1 MRMTNPQDL
10 ITVSIV
16 GAGSRAGAYI
26 NALEANYH
34 GKFKVVAIAEPRTER
49 QKYFQEK
56 YLIPNHLIFGGY
68 EEFIKQP
75 RLSDIVI
82 IATLDDMHYVP
93 VMDAIQKGYDIILEK
108 PIAMS
113 VEETVEIGEFGA
125 MHSNQ
130 LIAVCHVLRHSPFF
144 RKIKEIIDSKVLGN
158 VIDIQHNENVGY
170 YHFAHSYVRGNW
182 RNTQISAPFIVAKS
196 CHDLDILLY
205 LLGDKHCK
213 RIASMGSL
221 TFFNQKN
228 YRPDVMA
235 PRCADCSI
243 EKDCPYSALKIYSSG
258 KIRSVVFDTSTEE
271 TLKKELQ
278 TSHYGR
284 CVFACDNDVADHQ
297 VTIIE
302 FEGGIH
308 ATFNL
313 SAFTD
318 KIHRSIKVMCEY
330 GEIRGIETTKEI
342 EITHFGTNEKRIITP
357 QMLAGGHG
365 GADTGFIINFMET
378 YLNNKPFD
386 STLSMSI
393 ESHVMAYAAEES
405 RLQNGKMIDVA
416 KYHQLIRDKTE
427 GRKIG

>member
-34 GKFKVVAIAEPRTER
+34 GKFKVVAVAEPRAER
-49 QKYFQEK
+49 RKYFQEK
-56 YLIPNHLIFGGY
+56 YQIPDSMIFGGY

-82 IATLDDMHYVP
+82 IATLDDMHYIP
-93 VMDAIQKGYDIILEK
+93 TIDAIKKGYDIILEK
-108 PIAMS
+108 PIAMT
-113 VEETVEIGEFGA
+113 VEETVAIGEYGA
-125 MHSNQ
+125 KHPNQ
-130 LIAVCHVLRHSPFF
+130 LIAICHVLRHSPFF
-144 RKIKEIIDSKVLGN
+144 RKIKEIIDSKELGN

-182 RNTQISAPFIVAKS
+182 RNTKISAPFIVAKS

-205 LLGDKHCK
+205 LLGDKHCQ
-213 RIASMGSL
+213 RIASLGSL
-221 TFFNQKN
+221 TFFNHDN
-228 YRPDVMA
+228 YSPDIMA

-271 TLKKELQ
+271 TLRKELA
-278 TSHYGR
+278 TSNYGR
-284 CVFACDNDVADHQ
+284 CVFACDNDVPDHQ
-297 VTIIE
+297 VTILE
-302 FEGGIH
+302 FEKGVH

-365 GADTGFIINFMET
+365 GADTGFIINYMET

-386 STLSMSI
+386 STLAMSI
-393 ESHVMAYAAEES
+393 ESHVMAFAAEES

-416 KYHQLIRDKTE
+416 KYHQSIKDKTE